1 MQVIVLNSFWTKSI
15 QYIKGVGPS
24 KANLLTKL
32 GIFTIGDLLEH
43 YPRRYEDRSQLKM
56 INALID
62 GQIET
67 FKGKVIGTVESNP
80 RHGLKITKVS
90 VSDCTGVAQL
100 VWFNQPHV
108 KKKYQSGMEVIV
120 SGKIKSLY
128 QVEVLSPEVEIINGS
143 EVLDTGRIIPIYGAS
158 ENINQRF
165 LRNIISQVLNDHQNI
180 YEILSNRIVSQ
191 YSLLNRRLAFE
202 NIHFPQSIEM
212 LECARRR
219 LVFEELYLL
228 QCSLLFLKKQQR
240 GNRVGI
246 KHGLDGSLSVQAREQ
261 LPFIL
266 TGDQQKVLFEVKSDM
281 EDVTTMQRLVQGDVG
296 SGKTVIAALALVKT
310 VENGYQG
317 AMMVPTEIL
326 AGQHYRTLTELFA
339 PLGISVS
346 ILTGKLTR
354 RAREQVLNKLKDG
367 LVDVVIGTHALIQD
381 TVEFKYLGL
390 VITDEQH
397 RFGVRQRSILQAKG
411 NTPDVLVMT
420 ATPIP
425 RTMALTV
432 YGDLDVSSIR
442 QLPPGRKPIKTF
454 VRGSD
459 RRRLV
464 YKFIVD
470 EVQNGRQ
477 AYVVCPLVEESEKI
491 DAQSAVEL
499 YEELVQA
506 DLKDIRCGLVHGKM
520 KAADKD
526 AVMNAF
532 YSGEIK
538 VLVATT
544 VIEVGV
550 NVPNASV
557 MVIEGAERFGLAQ
570 LHQLR
575 GRIGRGGYQ
584 SYCILCSDNKN
595 PETQE
600 RLTIMTKTND
610 GFILAEED
618 LKLRGPGQF
627 FGTRQHG
634 LPDLKIADIISDLS
648 IFLEA
653 KGAAEQTIALSD
665 EFSSIRSVLNQRFGQ
680 DIGMIICN

>member
-1 MQVIVLNSFWTKSI
+1 MIVLNNFWIRSI
-15 QYIKGVGPS
+15 QYIKGVGPH

-56 INALID
+56 INTLSD

-67 FKGKVIGTVESNP
+67 FKGKVIGTAESKP

-90 VSDCTGVAQL
+90 VSDGTGVAQL

-108 KKKYQSGMEVIV
+108 KKKYQPGMEVIV

-128 QVEVLSPEVEIINGS
+128 QVEVTSPEIEIIDGS
-143 EVLDTGRIIPIYGAS
+143 EVLDTGRIIPIYAAS
-158 ENINQRF
+158 EYINQRF
-165 LRNIISQVLNDHQNI
+165 LRTIISQVLHDYQDI
-180 YEILSNRIVSQ
+180 CEILSDRIIKQ
-191 YSLLNRRLAFE
+191 YSLLDRKLAFE
-202 NIHFPQSIEM
+202 NIHFPQSMEI
-212 LECARRR
+212 LERARRR

-240 GNRVGI
+240 SNHVGI
-246 KHGLDGSLSVQAREQ
+246 KHGLDGPLSIQVQGQ
-261 LPFIL
+261 LPFTL
-266 TGDQQKVLFEVKSDM
+266 TADQQQVLSEVKCDM

-326 AGQHYRTLTELFA
+326 AGQHYRTFLELFG

-346 ILTGKLTR
+346 MLTGKLTR
-354 RAREQVLNKLKDG
+354 RAREQVLNKIKDG

-381 TVEFKYLGL
+381 AVEFKYLGL
-390 VITDEQH
+390 VVTDEQH
-397 RFGVRQRSILQAKG
+397 RFGVRQRGILQEKG

-442 QLPPGRKPIKTF
+442 QLPPGRKPIRTF

-459 RRRLV
+459 RRQLV

-470 EVQNGRQ
+470 EVENGRQ

-499 YEELVQA
+499 YEELVQT
-506 DLKDIRCGLVHGKM
+506 DLKDIRCGLVHGRM
-520 KAADKD
+520 KPVDKD
-526 AVMNAF
+526 AVMSAF

-550 NVPNASV
+550 NVPNATV

-575 GRIGRGGYQ
+575 GRIGRGDYQ

-600 RLTIMTKTND
+600 RLSIMTKTND

-634 LPDLKIADIISDLS
+634 LPDLKIADIISDLGV
-648 IFLEA
+648 LMEA
-653 KGAAEQTIALSD
+653 KGAAEQTIAISD
-665 EFSSIRSVLNQRFGQ
+665 EFNSIRSALNQRFGR
-680 DIGMIICN
+680 DIGMITCN

>member
-1 MQVIVLNSFWTKSI
+1 LSAQV
-15 QYIKGVGPS
+15 QG
-24 KANLLTKL
+24 
-32 GIFTIGDLLEH
+32 
-43 YPRRYEDRSQLKM
+43 
-56 INALID
+56 
-62 GQIET
+62 
-67 FKGKVIGTVESNP
+67 
-80 RHGLKITKVS
+80 
-90 VSDCTGVAQL
+90 
-100 VWFNQPHV
+100 
-108 KKKYQSGMEVIV
+108 
-120 SGKIKSLY
+120 
-128 QVEVLSPEVEIINGS
+128 
-143 EVLDTGRIIPIYGAS
+143 
-158 ENINQRF
+158 
-165 LRNIISQVLNDHQNI
+165 
-180 YEILSNRIVSQ
+180 
-191 YSLLNRRLAFE
+191 
-202 NIHFPQSIEM
+202 
-212 LECARRR
+212 
-219 LVFEELYLL
+219 
-228 QCSLLFLKKQQR
+228 
-240 GNRVGI
+240 
-246 KHGLDGSLSVQAREQ
+246 Q

-266 TGDQQKVLFEVKSDM
+266 TEDQQQVLSEVKCDM

-326 AGQHYRTLTELFA
+326 AGQHYRTFLELFG

-346 ILTGKLTR
+346 MLTGKLTR
-354 RAREQVLNKLKDG
+354 RAREQVLNKIKDG

-381 TVEFKYLGL
+381 AVEFKYLGL
-390 VITDEQH
+390 VVTDEQH
-397 RFGVRQRSILQAKG
+397 RFGVRQRGILQEKG

-442 QLPPGRKPIKTF
+442 QLPPGRKPIRTF

-459 RRRLV
+459 SRQLV

-470 EVQNGRQ
+470 EVENGRQ

-499 YEELVQA
+499 YEELVQT
-506 DLKDIRCGLVHGKM
+506 DLKDIRCGLVHGRM
-520 KAADKD
+520 KPVDKD
-526 AVMNAF
+526 AVMSAF

-550 NVPNASV
+550 NVPNATV

-575 GRIGRGGYQ
+575 GRIGRGDYQ

-600 RLTIMTKTND
+600 RLSIMTKTND

-634 LPDLKIADIISDLS
+634 LPDLKIADIISDLGV
-648 IFLEA
+648 LMEA
-653 KGAAEQTIALSD
+653 KGAAEQTIAISD
-665 EFSSIRSVLNQRFGQ
+665 EFNSIRSALNQRFGR
-680 DIGMIICN
+680 DIGMITCN

>member
-1 MQVIVLNSFWTKSI
+1 MIVLSSSWTRSI
-15 QYIKGVGPS
+15 QYIKGVGPI
-24 KANLLTKL
+24 KTNLLAQL
-32 GIFTIGDLLEH
+32 GIFTIGDLLEY

-56 INALID
+56 INTLSD
-62 GQIET
+62 GQMAT
-67 FKGKVIGTVESNP
+67 FKGIVMGIVESKSRP
-80 RHGLKITKVS
+80 GLKITKVG

-108 KKKYQSGMEVIV
+108 KKRYQPGMEMII
-120 SGKIKSLY
+120 SGKIKKMY
-128 QVEVLSPEVEIINGS
+128 QVEVINPDTEVINGS
-143 EVLDTGRIIPIYGAS
+143 EVLDTGRIIPIYATN
-158 ENINQRF
+158 ERINQRF
-165 LRNIISQVLNDHQNI
+165 LRTIISEVLNEHQDI
-180 YEILSNRIVSQ
+180 YEILSEKIVKQ

-202 NIHFPQSIEM
+202 NIHFPQDMEM
-212 LECARRR
+212 LERARRR

-228 QCSLLFLKKQQR
+228 QCGLLFFKKEQR
-240 GNRVGI
+240 SNHVGV
-246 KHGLDGSLSVQAREQ
+246 KHGFDGPLSVQAWKG
-261 LPFIL
+261 LPFTL
-266 TGDQQKVLFEVKSDM
+266 TNDQQKVLSEVKCDM

-296 SGKTVIAALALVKT
+296 SGKTVKAALALVKT

-326 AGQHYRTLTELFA
+326 AGQHYKTLSELFA
-339 PLGISVS
+339 PLGISVTM
-346 ILTGKLTR
+346 LTGKLTR
-354 RAREQVLNKLKDG
+354 RAHEQVLNDLKDG

-381 TVEFKYLGL
+381 AVEFKYLGL

-397 RFGVRQRSILQAKG
+397 RFGVRQRGLLQGKG

-442 QLPPGRKPIKTF
+442 QLPPGRKPIRTF

-459 RRRLV
+459 RRPLV

-470 EVQNGRQ
+470 EVNNGRQ

-499 YEELVQA
+499 YEKLVQT
-506 DLKDIRCGLVHGKM
+506 DLKDIPCGLVHGKM
-520 KAADKD
+520 KATDKN
-526 AVMNAF
+526 AVMSAF

-550 NVPNASV
+550 NVPNATV

-575 GRIGRGGYQ
+575 GRIGRGDHQ

-610 GFILAEED
+610 GFVLAEED
-618 LKLRGPGQF
+618 LKIRGPGHF

-648 IFLEA
+648 IFMEA
-653 KGAAEQTIALSD
+653 KVAAELTIARPD
-665 EFSSIRSVLNQRFGQ
+665 EFNGIRIFLNQRFGQ
-680 DIGMIICN
+680 DIGMITSN

>member
-1 MQVIVLNSFWTKSI
+1 MIVLKNFWTTSI
-15 QYIKGVGPS
+15 QYIRGVGPN
-24 KANLLTKL
+24 KASLLTKL

-56 INALID
+56 INALSD
-62 GQIET
+62 GQMET
-67 FKGKVIGTVESNP
+67 FKGKVMGIVESKP

-108 KKKYQSGMEVIV
+108 KKKYQPGMEVIV
-120 SGKIKSLY
+120 SGKIKSHY
-128 QVEVLSPEVEIINGS
+128 QVEVTNPEIEVMNGS
-143 EVLDTGRIIPIYGAS
+143 EVLDTGRIIPIYSAS

-165 LRNIISQVLNDHQNI
+165 LRTIISQVLNDHQDI
-180 YEILSNRIVSQ
+180 YEILSNKVVKQ
-191 YSLLNRRLAFE
+191 YSLLDRRLALE
-202 NIHFPQSIEM
+202 NIHFPQDMEI
-212 LECARRR
+212 LERARRR

-228 QCSLLFLKKQQR
+228 QCSLLFLKKQHR
-240 GNRVGI
+240 SNHVGI
-246 KHGLDGSLSVQAREQ
+246 KHGLDGSLSIQAQKQ

-266 TGDQQKVLFEVKSDM
+266 TNDQKKVLSEVKCDM
-281 EDVTTMQRLVQGDVG
+281 EDVTAMQRLIQGDVG

-326 AGQHYRTLTELFA
+326 AEQHYKTLSELFA

-346 ILTGKLTR
+346 MLTGKLTR
-354 RAREQVLNKLKDG
+354 RNREQVLNKLKDG
-367 LVDVVIGTHALIQD
+367 LVDVVIGTHAIIQD

-390 VITDEQH
+390 VVTDEQH
-397 RFGVRQRSILQAKG
+397 RFGVRQRGILQEKG
-411 NTPDVLVMT
+411 NAPDVLVMT

-464 YKFIVD
+464 YKFIAD
-470 EVQNGRQ
+470 EVKNGRQ
-477 AYVVCPLVEESEKI
+477 AYVVCPLVEESEKVN
-491 DAQSAVEL
+491 AQSAVEL
-499 YEELVQA
+499 YEELVQN
-506 DLKDIRCGLVHGKM
+506 DLKDIACGLVHGKM
-520 KAADKD
+520 KAVDKD
-526 AVMNAF
+526 AVMSAF

-550 NVPNASV
+550 NVPNATV

-575 GRIGRGGYQ
+575 GRIGRGAYQ

-595 PETQE
+595 TETQE

-618 LKLRGPGQF
+618 LRLRGPGQF

-634 LPDLKIADIISDLS
+634 LPDLKIADIIRDIS
-648 IFLEA
+648 IFMEA
-653 KGAAEQTIALSD
+653 KGAAEETIAKPD
-665 EFSSIRSVLNQRFGQ
+665 EFSSIRLVLNQRFGQ
-680 DIGMIICN
+680 DIGMITCN